1 MIVNFLACDCR
12 GMVAN
17 LDTSY
22 SFIAKCPLYLLSLS
36 QLWPNVV
43 EQDYTVCMIVE
54 IYRFLALIQE
64 SETYLSFIATI
75 DCRFLIL

>member
-1 MIVNFLACDCR
+1 MHFHKSGPSGSTLYSPVMIVNFLACE
-12 GMVAN
+12 MVAN

-22 SFIAKCPLYLLSLS
+22 SKVSLVLLSLS

-64 SETYLSFIATI
+64 SDTYQL
-75 DCRFLIL
+75 